1 MQRFTLAPVWPF
13 KTATASPLW
22 AHINVPPPVP
32 PMPPGPYGPAQDPPM
47 EVSRPEG
54 VPPEIDEPVPEPSLP
69 IREPGVNRP
78 PQAVF
83 MRAGDARQGDPAWL
97 H

>member
-1 MQRFTLAPVWPF
+1 MQLFTRAPVWPF
-13 KTATASPLW
+13 KTATASTLW
-22 AHINVPPPVP
+22 AHIHVPPPVP
-32 PMPPGPYGPAQDPPM
+32 SGPDGPAQEPPM
-47 EVSRPEG
+47 EVPTPDG
-54 VPPEIDEPVPEPSLP
+54 VAPQIGEPVPEPSLP

-83 MRAGDARQGDPAWL
+83 MRAGDARQGDPVWL

>member
-1 MQRFTLAPVWPF
+1 
-13 KTATASPLW
+13 
-22 AHINVPPPVP
+22 
-32 PMPPGPYGPAQDPPM
+32 M
-47 EVSRPEG
+47 EVPTPDG
-54 VPPEIDEPVPEPSLP
+54 VPPEIDEPLPEPSLP

-83 MRAGDARQGDPAWL
+83 MRAGDARQGNHAWL

>member
-1 MQRFTLAPVWPF
+1 MEHFNLAPVLAF
-13 KTATASPLW
+13 KTATVCKLW
-22 AHINVPPPVP
+22 VHINVPPPVP
-32 PMPPGPYGPAQDPPM
+32 PGDYGPAQDMPNEMPT
-47 EVSRPEG
+47 PDG
-54 VPPEIDEPVPEPSLP
+54 VPPEIDEPLPETSLP

-83 MRAGDARQGDPAWL
+83 KWAGDARQDAPVWL

>member
-1 MQRFTLAPVWPF
+1 MQLFKLAPVWAFRSTPVCTF
-13 KTATASPLW
+13 W
-22 AHINVPPPVP
+22 AHLNVPPPVP
-32 PMPPGPYGPAQDPPM
+32 PGDYGPAQDLPI
-47 EVSRPEG
+47 EVPTPDG
-54 VPPEIDEPVPEPSLP
+54 VPPEIVEPTPEPSLP

-83 MRAGDARQGDPAWL
+83 KRAGGAGPCAPAWL